1 MIEPPHL
8 PEVLQ
13 PLGDLIAIVMNQIK
27 LLVGGLFGLYVIF
40 FIIRFFYERKNRQI
54 LMQIK
59 HDLDRI
65 KKRMPSLKKRNNK
78 AKSASKKKKR

>member
-1 MIEPPHL
+1 MIEPSHL